1 MDILEQISKNI
12 SNLSKKQKV
21 VAKYILE
28 NWKNIPHESSVE
40 IAKNLKI
47 SQSSV
52 IRTTKTLGFNSFP
65 ELQNALRLI
74 IQRQL
79 SFVDRLEQTEV
90 VNPNIETTLLKIR
103 QLQEMNLRQT
113 INASNPKH
121 IRQTIEYIVNAR
133 KVYVVGMRSSATLV
147 HYLGFNLNMMTKK
160 IKQITNDYSLLEDI
174 RSLDKQDLLIA
185 ISFPRYTQLTKTA
198 VYLAKE
204 QQCPIVAIT
213 DCLSSPI
220 AKPADIV
227 LLAASKSFY
236 FNQSLSA
243 AMALCDI
250 LLTQLTT
257 DYHQLYRQGIEELEK
272 DYERLNLLRKRQPV
286 TNSERI

>member
-28 NWKNIPHESSVE
+28 NWKNIPHQSSVE
-40 IAKNLKI
+40 IAKNLEI

-65 ELQNALRLI
+65 ELQNALHLI

-103 QLQEMNLRQT
+103 HLQEMNLRQT

-227 LLAASKSFY
+227 LLAASKSLY

-257 DYHQLYRQGIEELEK
+257 DYHQLYRQGMEELEK
-272 DYERLNLLRKRQPV
+272 DYERLN
-286 TNSERI
+286 IF

>member
-1 MDILEQISKNI
+1 MDILEKISKSM
-12 SNLSKKQKV
+12 SNLTKKQKI

-28 NWKNIPHESSVE
+28 NWQNIPYQSSIE
-40 IAKNLKI
+40 IAKNLEI

-74 IQRQL
+74 IHRQL
-79 SFVDRLEQTEV
+79 SFVDRLEQTEII
-90 VNPNIETTLLKIR
+90 NPNIETTLLKIR

-113 INASNPKH
+113 INDSNPKH

-133 KVYVVGMRSSATLV
+133 KIYVIGLRSAATLV
-147 HYLGFNLNMMTKK
+147 HYLGFNLHMMTKK

-174 RSLDKQDLLIA
+174 RSLDKHDLLIA
-185 ISFPRYTQLTKTA
+185 ISFPRYTRLTQTA

-204 QQCPIVAIT
+204 HQCPVVSLT
-213 DCLSSPI
+213 DCLASPI

-250 LLTQLTT
+250 LLTQLTI
-257 DYHQLYRQGIEELEK
+257 DYHQLYRQGMEELEK
-272 DYERLNLLRKRQPV
+272 DYEHLNMF
-286 TNSERI
+286 

>member
-28 NWKNIPHESSVE
+28 NWKNIPHQSSVE
-40 IAKNLKI
+40 IAKNLEI

-79 SFVDRLEQTEV
+79 SFVDRLEQAEI

-113 INASNPKH
+113 INDSNPEH

-227 LLAASKSFY
+227 LLAASKSLY

-257 DYHQLYRQGIEELEK
+257 DYHQHYRQGMEELEK
-272 DYERLNLLRKRQPV
+272 DYERLN
-286 TNSERI
+286 IF

>member
-28 NWKNIPHESSVE
+28 NWKNIPHQSSVE
-40 IAKNLKI
+40 IAKNLEI

-79 SFVDRLEQTEV
+79 SFVDRLEQIEV

-113 INASNPKH
+113 INASNPEH

-160 IKQITNDYSLLEDI
+160 IKQITNDYSLLENI

-227 LLAASKSFY
+227 LLAASKSLY

-257 DYHQLYRQGIEELEK
+257 DYHQLYRQGMEELEK
-272 DYERLNLLRKRQPV
+272 DYERLN
-286 TNSERI
+286 IF

>member
-12 SNLSKKQKV
+12 SDLSKKQKV

-28 NWKNIPHESSVE
+28 NWENIPHQSSVE
-40 IAKNLKI
+40 IAKNLEI

-79 SFVDRLEQTEV
+79 SFVDRLEQTEIG
-90 VNPNIETTLLKIR
+90 NPNIETTLLKIR

-257 DYHQLYRQGIEELEK
+257 DYHQLYRQGMEELEK
-272 DYERLNLLRKRQPV
+272 DYERLN
-286 TNSERI
+286 IF

>member
-28 NWKNIPHESSVE
+28 NWKNIPHQSSVE
-40 IAKNLKI
+40 IAKNLEI

-90 VNPNIETTLLKIR
+90 VNSNIETTLLKIR

-250 LLTQLTT
+250 LLAQLTT
-257 DYHQLYRQGIEELEK
+257 DYHQLYRQGMEELEK
-272 DYERLNLLRKRQPV
+272 DYERLN
-286 TNSERI
+286 IF